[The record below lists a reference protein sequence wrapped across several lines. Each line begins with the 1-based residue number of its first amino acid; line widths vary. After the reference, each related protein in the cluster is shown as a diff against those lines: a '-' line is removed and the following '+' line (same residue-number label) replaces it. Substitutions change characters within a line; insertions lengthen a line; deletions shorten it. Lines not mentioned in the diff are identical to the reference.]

1 MKQMMR
7 SHLEATKAIQ
17 EHNVGIKCATITPN
31 AARVKEYD
39 LKKQYRSPNGTI
51 RNHLEEPFFA
61 PYSLVKCA
69 AFVPFEP
76 NQSAWSCSC

>member
-7 SHLEATKAIQ
+7 SHLATKAIQ

-39 LKKQYRSPNGTI
+39 LKSNIVLPMEQSETI
-51 RNHLEEPFFA
+51 
-61 PYSLVKCA
+61 
-69 AFVPFEP
+69 
-76 NQSAWSCSC
+76 